1 MFGGIS
7 KRLEHVDIWDVFL
20 YQASF
25 NFLVT
30 AEGQI
35 WGEKKSA
42 PMVSKGIEWNRVGH
56 FIPGNLLHNYGK
68 SP

>member
-1 MFGGIS
+1 M
-7 KRLEHVDIWDVFL
+7 DIWDVSL

-25 NFLVT
+25 TFLVT

-42 PMVSKGIEWNRVGH
+42 PMVSKGIEWIPVVGH
-56 FIPGNLLHNYGK
+56 FISGNLLHKKTGK